1 MSKFIIIGNRF
12 SQYSN
17 IEDLLQKHGMQPVSP
32 SKRELLTPKEIS
44 TLLQKVSYRQPV
56 DLNTHQGKKLISKKE
71 HRQARAI
78 SQISEGHTINP
89 VWNGLYLDLVLANLD
104 KELFGWCD
112 PEAIKVL
119 DYWAEVDQD
128 IKFIFVYDHPKE
140 VFLSDL
146 KRSQEINESSSLEVD
161 LQEWSDFNRDLL
173 SFYRRYRSRSVLLCG
188 QQVLDNVNMTLHK
201 VSYAFKTPLLEASI
215 ESASVSTESIEPE
228 KADSATSSSL
238 ENLVIH
244 HVLSGH
250 KEIEELYQ
258 ALQEN
263 ATLANEQDTVALTY
277 LSQSSLAI
285 WQDYAYQKNTLN
297 QQSAE
302 LKENYQQVQQL
313 TQEKEALASDQKAL
327 QQQLIV
333 TQQTLE
339 QTVQSSEQKLNI
351 AHTDNKKLTEQINAS
366 RADNQKLKE
375 QINVSQKALQEAN
388 TQQQQLK
395 QEKDKLTQDN
405 KALIS
410 QKDKLTQENK
420 TLAEQKAQSDKQ
432 TQALGQQLLA
442 VQQSLEQLYAQ
453 KEQLSLEMNKTT
465 KEQKTLEQ
473 QLHQVQLAL
482 ERAHLTN
489 QHLQAQLPEKL
500 WGAGTRVREQLNY
513 MIGSKLIQHS
523 RSVGGW
529 LTMVFAPWGAYRQY
543 KHEGLDTKYQE
554 FPPLKYY
561 EDYHMVQRYQRHL
574 SYRLG
579 QTYLNHI
586 KNPLKW
592 FTMPFSLW
600 NDVKDFRNSKKQH

>member
-32 SKRELLTPKEIS
+32 SKRELLTPEEIS

-56 DLNTHQGKKLISKKE
+56 ELNTHQGKKLIPKKE
-71 HRQARAI
+71 RRQARAI
-78 SQISEGHTINP
+78 SQISEEHTINP

-104 KELFGWCD
+104 KELFGWSD

-146 KRSQEINESSSLEVD
+146 KRSKEINESSSLEVN
-161 LQEWSDFNRDLL
+161 LQEWLEFNQDLL
-173 SFYRRYRSRSVLLCG
+173 SLYRRYRSRSVLLCG
-188 QQVLDNVNMTLHK
+188 QQVLDNVNTTLHK
-201 VSYAFKTPLLEASI
+201 VSYAFKTPLLEASV
-215 ESASVSTESIEPE
+215 ESASVSTESTEPE
-228 KADSATSSSL
+228 KADSAISSSL

-250 KEIEELYQ
+250 KEVEELYQ

-263 ATLANEQDTVALTY
+263 ATLASEQDTVALTY

-285 WQDYAYQKNTLN
+285 WQDYAHQKNTLN

-313 TQEKEALASDQKAL
+313 TQEKEALASNQKAL

-351 AHTDNKKLTEQINAS
+351 AHTYNKKLT
-366 RADNQKLKE
+366 E

-395 QEKDKLTQDN
+395 QEKDKLAQDN

-420 TLAEQKAQSDKQ
+420 TLTEQKAQADKQ
-432 TQALGQQLLA
+432 TQTLNQQLLA

-453 KEQLSLEMNKTT
+453 KEQLALENKNNQD
-465 KEQKTLEQ
+465 KELLVKQLLVAQSELEKLHEKLRQVEDNYVFTGAVERFVKQAEYRVGATIIEHSHSVSGWLSMPFAVSKAIKCAQEQ
-473 QLHQVQLAL
+473 Q
-482 ERAHLTN
+482 RAEESL
-489 QHLQAQLPEKL
+489 
-500 WGAGTRVREQLNY
+500 
-513 MIGSKLIQHS
+513 
-523 RSVGGW
+523 
-529 LTMVFAPWGAYRQY
+529 
-543 KHEGLDTKYQE
+543 
-554 FPPLKYY
+554 PPLQFYKDADQLEKYKK
-561 EDYHMVQRYQRHL
+561 HL

-579 QTYLNHI
+579 SVYMSKR
-586 KNPLKW
+586 KNPFYWLAL
-592 FTMPFSLW
+592 PFMLG
-600 NDVKDFRNSKKQH
+600 NTVRKFRQEKKH